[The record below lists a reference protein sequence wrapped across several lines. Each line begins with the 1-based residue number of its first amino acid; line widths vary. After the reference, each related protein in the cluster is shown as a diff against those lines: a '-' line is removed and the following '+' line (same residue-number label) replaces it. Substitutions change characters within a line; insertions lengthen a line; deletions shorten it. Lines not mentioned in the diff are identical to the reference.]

1 MKRAIIF
8 FLLVVFSVT
17 SFGQQ
22 TNQSIAMGQTD
33 WLAKSKRQKKT
44 ALILLGVGGAL
55 ILTGAI
61 IPRGELTDQLDP
73 YTLSNDIYENDGIK
87 AALMLGGGLSMLG
100 SIPLFIISN
109 HNKRKAPVS
118 ASFKMEKQQVMQHAG
133 FVYKSYPAI
142 TLKINL

>member
-1 MKRAIIF
+1 MKRIIIF
-8 FLLVVFSVT
+8 FLLIVFSAT

-33 WLAKSKRQKKT
+33 WLTKSKRQKKT
-44 ALILLGVGGAL
+44 ALILLGTGGAL
-55 ILTGAI
+55 ILAGAI
-61 IPRGELTDQLDP
+61 IPAGELTDQFDP
-73 YTLSNDIYENDGIK
+73 YTLSKDIHKNDGIK

-109 HNKRKAPVS
+109 HNKRKASVS
-118 ASFKMEKQQVMQHAG
+118 TSFKMEKQQMLQHAG